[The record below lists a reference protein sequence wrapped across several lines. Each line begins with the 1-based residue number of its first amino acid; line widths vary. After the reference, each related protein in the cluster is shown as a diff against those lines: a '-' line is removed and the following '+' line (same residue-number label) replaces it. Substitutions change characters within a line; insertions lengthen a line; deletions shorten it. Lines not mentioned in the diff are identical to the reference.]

1 MTTYRV
7 KNEADKAK
15 VLADIKRAP
24 TAPKGFNVVCTR
36 RKRTHEQNDLMW
48 DLLAQFEKQGA
59 EVNGVT
65 FKKEAWKAIFL
76 NAMGF
81 DSDMLPTLD
90 GQSFFAE
97 GYRSSKLTVSEMTA
111 LIDRIFQEGAERGIK
126 FRQNQAPASQLGDS
140 NE

>member
-1 MTTYRV
+1 MATYRV

-24 TAPKGFNVVCTR
+24 TAPKGFNVTCTR
-36 RKRTHEQNDLMW
+36 RTRTHEQNDLMW
-48 DLLAQFEKQGA
+48 DLLTQFEKQGA
-59 EVNGVT
+59 TINGQT

-76 NAMGF
+76 NALGF

-90 GQSFFAE
+90 GESFFAE
-97 GYRSSKLTVSEMTA
+97 GYRSSKLKVPEMTA

-126 FRQNQAPASQLGDS
+126 FRQDQELAA
-140 NE
+140 